1 LGFLAIIIIML
12 LRLLMAILPLR
23 QWFVLILIL
32 VAERFLN
39 CRHHSVSATTSTDV
53 AATSGG

>member
-23 QWFVLILIL
+23 QWFVLILI
-32 VAERFLN
+32 VFERLLN
-39 CRHHSVSATTSTDV
+39 CRHHSVSAATPTDV